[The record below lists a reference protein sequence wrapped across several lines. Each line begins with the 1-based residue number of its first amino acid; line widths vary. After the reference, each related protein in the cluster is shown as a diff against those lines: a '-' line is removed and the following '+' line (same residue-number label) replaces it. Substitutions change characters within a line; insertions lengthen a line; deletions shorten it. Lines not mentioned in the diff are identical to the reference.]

1 MYIAFTR
8 ALGFT
13 KYNIAQHIFTSMSK
27 LSNTSIFENPTDKY
41 LDKNEMLLFPRVV
54 MSDCGGVDD
63 LLLQVGIVEDV
74 HGVHLLLDSPLLQDG
89 LHGHPVALVPRHGRV
104 GVAAP
109 GVHILRLH
117 FITSFD
123 NLLKYQLP

>member
-1 MYIAFTR
+1 MCIAFTR

-13 KYNIAQHIFTSMSK
+13 KYNIAQHLFTSMSK

-41 LDKNEMLLFPRVV
+41 LDKNEMLLFPRGV
-54 MSDCGGVDD
+54 MSDRGGVED

-74 HGVHLLLDSPLLQDG
+74 HGVHLLLDSSLLEDG

-104 GVAAP
+104 GVATP
-109 GVHILRLH
+109 GVHILTL
-117 FITSFD
+117 
-123 NLLKYQLP
+123 QLFM

>member
-1 MYIAFTR
+1 
-8 ALGFT
+8 
-13 KYNIAQHIFTSMSK
+13 
-27 LSNTSIFENPTDKY
+27 
-41 LDKNEMLLFPRVV
+41 MLLFPRVV

-74 HGVHLLLDSPLLQDG
+74 HGVHPLLDSSLLEDG

-109 GVHILRLH
+109 GVHILTIH
-117 FITSFD
+117 ITSSAA
-123 NLLKYQLP
+123 NY

>member
-1 MYIAFTR
+1 MCFAFTR
-8 ALGFT
+8 ALGFN
-13 KYNIAQHIFTSMSK
+13 KYNIAQHLFTSMSK
-27 LSNTSIFENPTDKY
+27 LFNTSIFENPTDKY
-41 LDKNEMLLFPRVV
+41 LDNNEMLLFPRGV

-74 HGVHLLLDSPLLQDG
+74 HGVHPLLDSSLLQDG

-109 GVHILRLH
+109 GVHILTIH
-117 FITSFD
+117 ITTSAA
-123 NLLKYQLP
+123 NY